1 MIELSD
7 ILKDQELRTSLE
19 KIARENPQRFIGN
32 ILNPNTM
39 LPFAFYTFN
48 LSYIYRGLNSSHGFK
63 ERLIERDEENN
74 YSVSLGNFATFG
86 EAYDKMLWFFKGLN
100 NEGKQKLIIEEI
112 EEDESSIDNPKKRQH
127 KDSINYKITQ
137 IYGSGKNYLSFS
149 YFVTISRNYNFIKYD
164 KKIDWI
170 EVMEEKR
177 EFKMKFRILSR
188 ADAIKFAKTPH
199 DYKTI
204 IISISNSYEYNKKL
218 IKNFASNIQDI
229 LYLYFDD
236 VDTRHKENYWWDSNN
251 GSVVT
256 CGTSVA
262 DGSGVTD
269 GEFPSSLFE
278 GYPGTSSYSGIS
290 FCF

>member
-100 NEGKQKLIIEEI
+100 NEGKQKLIIEE
-112 EEDESSIDNPKKRQH
+112 DESSIDNPKKRQH
-127 KDSINYKITQ
+127 KDSVNYKITQ
-137 IYGSGKNYLSFS
+137 IYSSGKSYLSFS
-149 YFVTISRNYNFIKYD
+149 YFVTISRDYNFINSD

-170 EVMEEKR
+170 EVME
-177 EFKMKFRILSR
+177 
-188 ADAIKFAKTPH
+188 
-199 DYKTI
+199 
-204 IISISNSYEYNKKL
+204 
-218 IKNFASNIQDI
+218 
-229 LYLYFDD
+229 
-236 VDTRHKENYWWDSNN
+236 
-251 GSVVT
+251 
-256 CGTSVA
+256 
-262 DGSGVTD
+262 
-269 GEFPSSLFE
+269 
-278 GYPGTSSYSGIS
+278 
-290 FCF
+290 